1 MQLTALR
8 FFSCSW
14 TSTQFFATPLHMFL
28 TSVMWLCLFFQLNN
42 PVYLMKTLLKYSQ
55 LRLAFAFL
63 CWFFHFE
70 LNIVACSSFCLF
82 INVHNYH
89 CGGSTHALSLLS
101 LCFSSSIPVLSLSSL
116 LYPLLFSSL
125 SSPQTSPKC
134 DSQAWSVRWA
144 KYWYTNTRLIISLLY
159 IYIFYSYLEVYNA
172 SILQFRHIVFD
183 IKLTSLWWVY

>member
-1 MQLTALR
+1 MTLCLLLRMGSSIMQLTALR

-70 LNIVACSSFCLF
+70 LNIVACSSFCLS

-89 CGGSTHALSLLS
+89 CGDSTHALSLLS
-101 LCFSSSIPVLSLSSL
+101 LCFSSSISVLSLSL
-116 LYPLLFSSL
+116 LSSILSSPLLFS
-125 SSPQTSPKC
+125 
-134 DSQAWSVRWA
+134 
-144 KYWYTNTRLIISLLY
+144 LLRQVPNV
-159 IYIFYSYLEVYNA
+159 IARSDQLGGQNIDTQ
-172 SILQFRHIVFD
+172 IQG
-183 IKLTSLWWVY
+183 